1 LFETSL
7 YIYILLIYFA
17 GKIDHQFTGDLDAV
31 TSALQRSR
39 DSMRDVL
46 QLTELPEIDQEESDV
61 LKHMR
66 IQQLVS
72 RCVYQ

>member
-1 LFETSL
+1 MYIYIYCL
-7 YIYILLIYFA
+7 YIYIFFA

-31 TSALQRSR
+31 TLALQRSR

-46 QLTELPEIDQEESDV
+46 QLTELPEIDQEESNV